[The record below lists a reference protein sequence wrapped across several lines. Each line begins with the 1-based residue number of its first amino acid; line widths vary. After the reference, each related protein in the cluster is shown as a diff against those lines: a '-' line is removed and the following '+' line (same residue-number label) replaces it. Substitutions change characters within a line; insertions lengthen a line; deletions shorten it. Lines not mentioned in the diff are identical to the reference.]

1 MSQSEFFKPRFKYYP
16 PEEVKRIRQTL
27 GETPAQFAERFFLSE
42 AAVKAWES
50 PEGSSKH
57 REVVGAAARCMY
69 WAEVEITQRGSAQ
82 NNLIRLGMKK

>member
-16 PEEVKRIRQTL
+16 PEVVKRIRETL

-57 REVVGAAARCMY
+57 REVLGAVARCMY
-69 WAEVEITQRGSAQ
+69 WAEVEISQRGSSQ